1 MREIVQLLGDRVGLE
16 ILIRRKWGSG
26 LIHTPPGYEK
36 KTDEAIVRYLGSDY
50 KGFLS
55 VGDRVIYDRYSTK
68 EIFLG
73 ESPIYITNSDHLL
86 AQVIPDE

>member
-1 MREIVQLLGDRVGLE
+1 MKEIVQLLGDRVGLE

-26 LIHTPPGYEK
+26 LIVTPPGIEK
-36 KTDEAIVRYLGSDY
+36 KTDEAIVRYLGEGY

-55 VGDRVIYDRYSTK
+55 VGDRVIYDRHSTQ

-73 ESPIYITNSDHLL
+73 EKPLYITNSAHLL